1 MSKKVNNNKSLVKNL
16 KKYSTFSEILQFTSE
31 RVPQKIFLIQ
41 GNKKINFKEFN
52 NLVNQCCNYF
62 KYLKL
67 QNGDVI
73 SAILPNSIEFLIIYF
88 AAIRSR
94 IIINPFPFHMSA
106 KDVLSKLEIINPN
119 KIFCSKKHV
128 KEFSKSKY
136 KILNIEDYENK
147 NFVRHLSSFSN
158 QNFISIPVSGDQTA
172 VLYYSSGTT
181 GNPKI
186 IEYSYRSMVETQLSM
201 VRNNFT
207 NENSLHLC
215 VLPLGHTASLRYT
228 IKQAVCMGS
237 TVVLYESFWKIRLN
251 FWKEIYKYKA
261 TFVEV
266 VPTIL
271 ITILNTKYDNYNKLQ
286 NSSLEFI
293 GCGSA
298 YLPLN
303 IQKKFEE
310 KFGVG
315 VANLY
320 GLSETG
326 ATHFDNPQSLNRK
339 IGSIGKPFD
348 IFTVKIFDEKRKKA
362 PTGKIGEIGI
372 KGPGLLKGYLKN
384 SKLFKNSFHEGFF
397 LTGDLGMIDKNG
409 FNFFI
414 DRKKDLIIKGGVN
427 IVPSEIDEI
436 ILTHP
441 AIEEAATVAVP
452 DPFFGENVKSYVTV
466 KNNFSADT
474 NEIKKFCT
482 EKIGDFKSPSEIE
495 IIDKLPKGPS
505 GKILKRELRER
516 IFK

>member
-1 MSKKVNNNKSLVKNL
+1 MNKKIYTNKSLVKNL
-16 KKYSTFSEILQFTSE
+16 KEYSTFSEILQFTSE
-31 RVPQKIFLIQ
+31 RVPKKIFLIQ
-41 GNKKINFKEFN
+41 GDKKINFHEFN

-67 QNGDVI
+67 RNGDVI
-73 SAILPNSIEFLIIYF
+73 SVILSNSIEFLIIYF
-88 AAIRSR
+88 ASIRSR

-106 KDVLSKLEIINPN
+106 QDVLTKLEIINPN

-128 KEFSKSKY
+128 KEFLKSKY
-136 KILNIEDYENK
+136 QILNIEDYENK
-147 NFVRHLSSFSN
+147 NFIEHLSSFSK
-158 QNFISIPVSGDQTA
+158 QNFVIMPVKNDQTA

-186 IEYSYRSMVETQLSM
+186 IEYSYRSMIEAQLSM

-207 NENSLHLC
+207 NEDTVHLC

-237 TVVLYESFWKIRLN
+237 TVILYESFWKIRLN
-251 FWKEIYKYKA
+251 FWKEIYKYRA

-266 VPTIL
+266 VHTIL
-271 ITILNTKYDNYNKLQ
+271 ITILNTKYDDFNKLQ

-298 YLPLN
+298 CLPIN

-326 ATHFDNPQSLNRK
+326 ATHFDNPRNSNRK

-348 IFTVKIFDEKRKKA
+348 IFTVKIFDENRKKVLA
-362 PTGKIGEIGI
+362 GKIGEIGI

-384 SKLFKNSFHEGFF
+384 FF
-397 LTGDLGMIDKNG
+397 NK
-409 FNFFI
+409 
-414 DRKKDLIIKGGVN
+414 
-427 IVPSEIDEI
+427 
-436 ILTHP
+436 
-441 AIEEAATVAVP
+441 
-452 DPFFGENVKSYVTV
+452 
-466 KNNFSADT
+466 
-474 NEIKKFCT
+474 
-482 EKIGDFKSPSEIE
+482 
-495 IIDKLPKGPS
+495 
-505 GKILKRELRER
+505 
-516 IFK
+516 